1 MENLSKAFSLLAFA
15 DESGPSA
22 SPPSSSSSS
31 STGIFRFRISGVR
44 FMFSYIYDRFI
55 FDEDLKSSSEK
66 ERGIRSKSVKNMKL
80 RKAKEANQDIGDH
93 SLHLKPLGELIPST
107 KLHWISQILHHLNWP
122 FLEPICFKSRRL
134 VFYTFGCD
142 LAICFINQKLP
153 KAPRIFPK
161 LSRYKQLNTFSILAE
176 ILSFKPNG

>member
-15 DESGPSA
+15 YEDGPSA
-22 SPPSSSSSS
+22 SPPPSSS
-31 STGIFRFRISGVR
+31 V
-44 FMFSYIYDRFI
+44 
-55 FDEDLKSSSEK
+55 LLLLSSSEK

-80 RKAKEANQDIGDH
+80 KKAKEANQDIGAIKTPYLTNQEEFINETGFLD
-93 SLHLKPLGELIPST
+93 STLNKSTQRVGFIP
-107 KLHWISQILHHLNWP
+107 KGILQHLNLP
-122 FLEPICFKSRRL
+122 FLEPICFKSQRL
-134 VFYTFGCD
+134 VFYTLGCD

-161 LSRYKQLNTFSILAE
+161 LSRYKQLNTFPILAE